1 MNLVLHNLLSSLVD
15 NLMFPILGDKKRKKE
30 KSSLHN
36 LNRLNFTFKRRIV
49 FGIITTQFFKEMHT
63 PFFLPT

>member
-1 MNLVLHNLLSSLVD
+1 
-15 NLMFPILGDKKRKKE
+15 MFPILGDKKRKKE